1 MWSMHLR
8 GSACGRATSR
18 AMALYLVRHGETEWN
33 VQRRLQGHTDSPLT
47 ERGLLQVRAFGA
59 LLREELAGA
68 EVEICMSPLARTRL
82 TAALIAEALGIA
94 AEHCCHSDLLRERYC
109 GAWEGLTFE
118 QIADQHGAE
127 DSRRLYREWDAR
139 IGGDGETLAEMLV
152 RAQQWLALP
161 RARANTVIV
170 THGIMS
176 RILRGAHLSLP
187 PSAIAA
193 LPSHHQDRIF
203 RLEHGRVADVLVPDA
218 P

>member
-1 MWSMHLR
+1 M
-8 GSACGRATSR
+8 T
-18 AMALYLVRHGETEWN
+18 LYLVRHGETEWN
-33 VQRRLQGHTDSPLT
+33 VQKRLQGHTDSPLT
-47 ERGLLQVRAFGA
+47 PRGLLQVRAFGE
-59 LLREELAGA
+59 LLREELGSA
-68 EVEICMSPLARTRL
+68 EVEICLSPLARTRR
-82 TAALIAEALGIA
+82 TASLIAEALGVA
-94 AEHCCHSDLLRERYC
+94 ADRCCDSDLLRERYC

-118 QIADQHGAE
+118 QIAEQHGAE

-161 RARANTVIV
+161 RARAHTVIV

-176 RILRGAHLSLP
+176 RVLRGAYLSLQ

-193 LPSHHQDRIF
+193 LPSHRQDRIF
-203 RLEHGRVADVLVPDA
+203 RLDDGRVADLLVPDA